1 MSCADPNEVDGQDT
15 LMTGALFCLSKSTG
29 WEKGKAG
36 RLPRRDERMS
46 PRAVTSTTYTASG
59 GEKWKVNVEHA

>member
-1 MSCADPNEVDGQDT
+1 MSRADPNEVDGQET
-15 LMTGALFCLSKSTG
+15 PVTGALFCRSKSTG

-36 RLPRRDERMS
+36 RLPRRDERTS

-59 GEKWKVNVEHA
+59 GEKWKVSIKHA